1 MRVSALVAQY
11 AALVTTVRS
20 RQAFRDL
27 ESISSSSLLPAAGSF
42 VFDGTNSDFARQLYI
57 RHKAGDTGDA
67 VSLTS
72 VPAAVKARLDP
83 LNVKFDDLPGLVQRA
98 VLWDSGFGVSPNNE
112 AVQVWPIDNHT
123 MADIAIPK
131 AEVGGAGCT
140 FKNCSQPNDVIAYF
154 TLICSGDQML
164 SVARCVADTFED
176 DGAAGYLGAMWSNG
190 ADPDMAP
197 QIRLRDHSWTDPV
210 SNHSY
215 SVYAVHTVPTAL
227 DVAWNQCPAS
237 DEYASVAVP
246 CHRRDSY
253 SDEEIAAMTAPTGSA
268 WVTAWLNEEFAKD
281 VSSFNL
287 LMVVLIALGI
297 VLMAA
302 IGLGWYCWRR
312 RLNSKP
318 DLTASPECDLGAD
331 STCYLDGGT
340 PEVPTRPTTYSTRPT
355 TQLSCFSHLDDYESA
370 GSNMTLKILLNS
382 VHLQGRRI
390 PIVFTELPGLV
401 QRAVLWD
408 TGFAISPSN
417 DPVQI
422 WTMDDYT
429 MADLAVPKDDVS
441 GEGCTF
447 KNCSQPND
455 VTAYY
460 TLICSGDQMLNVSR
474 CVADT
479 FEDSAA
485 TSYMGSM
492 WSVGGDPDMLPQLR
506 LRNHAWE
513 DPVSNASYSVYAV
526 HTVSNADDPAWN
538 VCPTDDG
545 YAALTV
551 PCHRRDEYTDAE
563 MAAMTKPTGSAW
575 VTTWLEEEFGENSGG
590 FDMLLLIPIIL
601 GTVVVVAAAGIGW
614 FCWRKRAKKSYKRRY
629 GPGELE
635 DVGMNYFDGGTPVL
649 ALANQV
655 STIESSGSCRSGSAG
670 SNTTL
675 QILLDSTHL
684 LGKRI
689 PYDSLT
695 FQTALS
701 KGASG
706 EVWICQYNGRT
717 VAGKKLLG
725 KNQKAKHV
733 QSFAEEIELSASL
746 VHPNIV
752 EFIGVAWNSLNNL
765 VMVIEYVPMGSLR
778 KYLKKNADLLS
789 MTHGHTINL
798 RSLVSTSS
806 LPSNS
811 SFVFDG
817 TNSDIAQQLYIR
829 HKAGDTDAKLS
840 LNSVPT
846 AVIKRL
852 DPLSIVFTE
861 LPGLVQRAVLWDTG
875 FAISPSNDPVQIWT
889 MDDYTMADL
898 AVPKDDVSGEGCTF
912 KNCSQPNDVTAY
924 YTLIC
929 SGDQMLNVS
938 RCVADTFEDSAATSY
953 MGSMWSVGGDPDML
967 PQLRLRDHAWEDPV
981 TKDSYSVYAIHTVSN
996 ADDPAWNVC
1005 PADDGYAALAVP
1017 CHRRDEFTDA
1027 EMAAMTKPTGSA
1039 WVTTWLKEEFGKS
1052 SGFDKLLLVPI
1063 ILGTVVL
1070 VAGAGIE
1077 LDTGRIPYHDALTE
1091 GGGKA
1096 KPVQI
1101 LQDVVCGTLRPT
1113 FTNDCPPR
1121 ILRVGSA
1128 CLAQDPLCRPTAEQ
1142 LIQELR
1148 GRDNEQEYA
1157 L

>member
-390 PIVFTELPGLV
+390 PYESL
-401 QRAVLWD
+401 
-408 TGFAISPSN
+408 S
-417 DPVQI
+417 
-422 WTMDDYT
+422 
-429 MADLAVPKDDVS
+429 
-441 GEGCTF
+441 
-447 KNCSQPND
+447 
-455 VTAYY
+455 
-460 TLICSGDQMLNVSR
+460 
-474 CVADT
+474 
-479 FEDSAA
+479 FE
-485 TSYMGSM
+485 
-492 WSVGGDPDMLPQLR
+492 
-506 LRNHAWE
+506 
-513 DPVSNASYSVYAV
+513 
-526 HTVSNADDPAWN
+526 
-538 VCPTDDG
+538 
-545 YAALTV
+545 
-551 PCHRRDEYTDAE
+551 
-563 MAAMTKPTGSAW
+563 K
-575 VTTWLEEEFGENSGG
+575 
-590 FDMLLLIPIIL
+590 
-601 GTVVVVAAAGIGW
+601 
-614 FCWRKRAKKSYKRRY
+614 
-629 GPGELE
+629 
-635 DVGMNYFDGGTPVL
+635 
-649 ALANQV
+649 
-655 STIESSGSCRSGSAG
+655 
-670 SNTTL
+670 
-675 QILLDSTHL
+675 
-684 LGKRI
+684 
-689 PYDSLT
+689 
-695 FQTALS
+695 ALS

-706 EVWICQYNGRT
+706 EVWVGSYAGRK
-717 VAGKKLLG
+717 VAIKKLLQL
-725 KNQKAKHV
+725 NDQKAESV
-733 QSFAEEIELSASL
+733 EAFAEEIELSASL
-746 VHPNIV
+746 VHPHIV
-752 EFIGVAWNSLNNL
+752 EFLGVAWNSLSNL
-765 VMVIEYVPMGSLR
+765 TMVMEFFPRGNLQG
-778 KYLKKNADLLS
+778 YLQKNVDLLS
-789 MTHGHTINL
+789 WARDRVQMA
-798 RSLVSTSS
+798 VA
-806 LPSNS
+806 
-811 SFVFDG
+811 
-817 TNSDIAQQLYIR
+817 IAQALHYLHTRSPPIIHR
-829 HKAGDTDAKLS
+829 DLKSNNILLTEKL
-840 LNSVPT
+840 
-846 AVIKRL
+846 
-852 DPLSIVFTE
+852 E
-861 LPGLVQRAVLWDTG
+861 
-875 FAISPSNDPVQIWT
+875 
-889 MDDYTMADL
+889 
-898 AVPKDDVSGEGCTF
+898 PK
-912 KNCSQPNDVTAY
+912 
-924 YTLIC
+924 LIDF
-929 SGDQMLNVS
+929 GVS
-938 RCVADTFEDSAATSY
+938 RGLTDLTMTAGVGTPYWTAPEILEGKRYTEQADI
-953 MGSMWSVGGDPDML
+953 
-967 PQLRLRDHAWEDPV
+967 
-981 TKDSYSVYAIHTVSN
+981 YS
-996 ADDPAWNVC
+996 
-1005 PADDGYAALAVP
+1005 
-1017 CHRRDEFTDA
+1017 
-1027 EMAAMTKPTGSA
+1027 
-1039 WVTTWLKEEFGKS
+1039 FG
-1052 SGFDKLLLVPI
+1052 
-1063 ILGTVVL
+1063 VVL
-1070 VAGAGIE
+1070 SE
-1077 LDTGRIPYHDALTE
+1077 LDTGKIPYHDTVTE

-1096 KPVQI
+1096 KPFQV
-1101 LQDVVCGTLRPT
+1101 LQDVMAGTLRPS
-1113 FTNDCPPR
+1113 FSRDCPPR
-1121 ILRVGSA
+1121 IQRIGLA
-1128 CLAQDPLCRPTAEQ
+1128 CLAFDPSSRPTASQ
-1142 LIQELR
+1142 LIEELE
-1148 GRDNEQEYA
+1148 GNSTELVYSF
-1157 L
+1157 